1 MPSTVTDIRDIA
13 VGGHDRASSCFHRTS
28 RRTTRPK
35 KIIIIRARASER
47 ESAREITT

>member
-35 KIIIIRARASER
+35 KIIIRARASER
-47 ESAREITT
+47 ERAQEITT